1 MNISKRIEQ
10 LIEDKGVTPYVVSEK
25 TKIAESTLSRIL
37 GGETKKPNIKNIQL
51 LAKYF
56 QVSEDWLL
64 TGQNAVSEPENND
77 YKANNIEV
85 SYLDGLRSSV
95 MMVPLVNQYAYGSY
109 LSGYGDPEFVENLPK
124 IPFILDKEYKG
135 EYLCFEMKGDS
146 MEDDSRESLEEGD
159 ILLCRNV
166 RKDFWKSKLHIKQWD
181 FVIVHKERGVVAKR
195 IISHNVENGEIVLHS
210 LNEFYNDYTIN
221 LNDVDQI
228 FNIVDVQK
236 KRKRR

>member
-1 MNISKRIEQ
+1 MEFYEKLGSLKKRYKLNNNVLADIIGMKNGDTFRKAISEERRSLSALEIKELEQ
-10 LIEDKGVTPYVVSEK
+10 
-25 TKIAESTLSRIL
+25 
-37 GGETKKPNIKNIQL
+37 
-51 LAKYF
+51 YF
-56 QVSEDWLL
+56 NELEN
-64 TGQNAVSEPENND
+64 QNS
-77 YKANNIEV
+77 NNIEV
-85 SYLDGLRSSV
+85 THLNALTSSI

-146 MEDDSRESLEEGD
+146 MEDDTRESLEEGD

-195 IISHNVENGEIVLHS
+195 IISHNVENGDIVLHS
-210 LNEFYNDYTIN
+210 LNEFYNDYTVN